1 MRVDPSSKLT
11 RLRLSLE
18 VLKFPNYIV
27 IRGNYLNPSSWR
39 RRIVTGKNG
48 GSLAQQMH
56 KKNPPLPIPLSKG
69 SAIIQSKSKPPECSS
84 PQPHN
89 PTTPQPQTFGMNSL
103 APMGCLRRLVELP
116 IRRSNQLPSLSY
128 SLFLLSKHRRTE
140 KFRTREL

>member
-56 KKNPPLPIPLSKG
+56 KKNPPLFPSHSPRVRRSSKA
-69 SAIIQSKSKPPECSS
+69 SQNLQNAP
-84 PQPHN
+84 PHN